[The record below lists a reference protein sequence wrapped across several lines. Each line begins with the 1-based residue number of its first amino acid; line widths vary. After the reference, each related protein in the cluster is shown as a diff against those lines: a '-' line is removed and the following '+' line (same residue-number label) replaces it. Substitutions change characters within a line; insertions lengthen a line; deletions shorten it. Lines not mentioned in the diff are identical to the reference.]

1 MLHSLSIRDLA
12 VVGKVDLSIAS
23 GMSVITGETGAG
35 KSILVDALALI
46 AGGRGDSGA
55 VRTGAERTEIAA
67 EFDLSRLPLVQQWLQ
82 DQALDDEHN
91 CLLRRVVRADGGSRG
106 FINGRA
112 ATLLQLREL
121 AGLLVEIHG
130 HVATLTLNSP
140 PVNALTRTLNDE
152 LTRALDQISEIDDIR
167 AVVLTGAGKVFCAG
181 ADLKGRAEVIKGS
194 GDLPA
199 HSRRTREC
207 FHAIRE
213 CAKPVVIAI
222 NGAALGSG
230 VAMAASADILV
241 ASTATRLGLPEVDV
255 GLLGGCRHAMR
266 LFSHS
271 RLRRMALTGMR
282 VDGPEL
288 YRLGIVE
295 ACVAPEDLM
304 ATAMEI
310 AQTIASKSPV
320 STRMGKHTLNVI
332 EDMSLRDGYRYE
344 QDMTAQ
350 IAKTDD
356 AKEAQ
361 AAFREKRAPVFTG
374 R

>member
-1 MLHSLSIRDLA
+1 MNDLTQ
-12 VVGKVDLSIAS
+12 L
-23 GMSVITGETGAG
+23 
-35 KSILVDALALI
+35 
-46 AGGRGDSGA
+46 
-55 VRTGAERTEIAA
+55 
-67 EFDLSRLPLVQQWLQ
+67 
-82 DQALDDEHN
+82 
-91 CLLRRVVRADGGSRG
+91 G
-106 FINGRA
+106 F
-112 ATLLQLREL
+112 EL
-121 AGLLVEIHG
+121 EGF
-130 HVATLTLNSP
+130 VATLTLNAP

-152 LTRALDQISEIDDIR
+152 LTLALDRISEMDEVR

-181 ADLKGRAEVIKGS
+181 ADLKGRASVIKGP

-213 CAKPVVIAI
+213 CAKPVVCAL

-230 VAMAASADILV
+230 LAMAASSDILV
-241 ASTATRLGLPEVDV
+241 ASEKATLGLPEVDV
-255 GLLGGCRHAMR
+255 GLLGGSRHAMR

-271 RLRRMALTGMR
+271 RLRRMMLTGMR
-282 VDGPEL
+282 VTGEEL

-295 ACVAPEDLM
+295 ACTKPEDLM
-304 ATAMEI
+304 PMAMEL
-310 AQTIASKSPV
+310 AATIASKSPV
-320 STRMGKHTLNVI
+320 STRMGKHTMNVI

-361 AAFREKRAPVFTG
+361 RAFAEKRAPVFTG

>member
-1 MLHSLSIRDLA
+1 MLA
-12 VVGKVDLSIAS
+12 VMDDL
-23 GMSVITGETGAG
+23 T
-35 KSILVDALALI
+35 
-46 AGGRGDSGA
+46 
-55 VRTGAERTEIAA
+55 
-67 EFDLSRLPLVQQWLQ
+67 
-82 DQALDDEHN
+82 
-91 CLLRRVVRADGGSRG
+91 
-106 FINGRA
+106 
-112 ATLLQLREL
+112 QLR
-121 AGLLVEIHG
+121 
-130 HVATLTLNSP
+130 VAIDSHIAVLTLDAP

-152 LTRALDQISEIDDIR
+152 LTLALDRISEIDDVR
-167 AVVLTGAGKVFCAG
+167 VVVLTGAGKVFCAG
-181 ADLKGRAEVIKGS
+181 ADLKGRADVIKGP

-213 CAKPVVIAI
+213 CAKPVIAAI

-230 VAMAASADILV
+230 LAMVASADVLI
-241 ASTATRLGLPEVDV
+241 ASEKAALGLPEVDV

-271 RLRRMALTGMR
+271 RLRRMMLTGMR
-282 VDGPEL
+282 VDGAEL
-288 YRLGIVE
+288 YRLGVVE
-295 ACVAPEDLM
+295 ACTQPEELM
-304 ATAMEI
+304 PAAMEL
-310 AQTIASKSPV
+310 AATIAAKSPV

-350 IAKTDD
+350 IGRTED

-361 AAFREKRAPVFTG
+361 AAFREKRAPVFKG

>member
-1 MLHSLSIRDLA
+1 MNDLTQ
-12 VVGKVDLSIAS
+12 L
-23 GMSVITGETGAG
+23 EYN
-35 KSILVDALALI
+35 LA
-46 AGGRGDSGA
+46 D
-55 VRTGAERTEIAA
+55 
-67 EFDLSRLPLVQQWLQ
+67 
-82 DQALDDEHN
+82 
-91 CLLRRVVRADGGSRG
+91 
-106 FINGRA
+106 
-112 ATLLQLREL
+112 
-121 AGLLVEIHG
+121 
-130 HVATLTLNSP
+130 HVATLTLNAP

-152 LTRALDQISEIDDIR
+152 LTLALDRISEMDEVR
-167 AVVLTGAGKVFCAG
+167 VVVLTGAGKVFCAG
-181 ADLKGRAEVIKGS
+181 ADLKGRASVIKGP

-213 CAKPVVIAI
+213 CAKPVVCAI

-230 VAMAASADILV
+230 LAMAASSDILI
-241 ASTATRLGLPEVDV
+241 ASESASLGLPEVDV

-271 RLRRMALTGMR
+271 RLRRMALTGLR
-282 VDGPEL
+282 VPAAEL

-295 ACVAPEDLM
+295 ACVPPGELM
-304 ATAMEI
+304 PAAMEI
-310 AQTIASKSPV
+310 AHSIASKSPV

-332 EDMSLRDGYRYE
+332 EDLSLRDGYRYE

-350 IAKTDD
+350 IARTDD

-361 AAFREKRAPVFTG
+361 RAFAEKRPPVFTG

>member
-1 MLHSLSIRDLA
+1 MNDL
-12 VVGKVDLSIAS
+12 
-23 GMSVITGETGAG
+23 T
-35 KSILVDALALI
+35 
-46 AGGRGDSGA
+46 
-55 VRTGAERTEIAA
+55 
-67 EFDLSRLPLVQQWLQ
+67 
-82 DQALDDEHN
+82 
-91 CLLRRVVRADGGSRG
+91 
-106 FINGRA
+106 
-112 ATLLQLREL
+112 QLNYEL
-121 AGLLVEIHG
+121 NNF
-130 HVATLTLNSP
+130 VATLTLNSP

-152 LTRALDQISEIDDIR
+152 LTLALDRISEMDDVR
-167 AVVLTGAGKVFCAG
+167 VVVLTGAGKVFCAG
-181 ADLKGRAEVIKGS
+181 ADLKGRASVIKGP

-213 CAKPVVIAI
+213 CAKPVICAI

-230 VAMAASADILV
+230 VAMAASSDILI
-241 ASTATRLGLPEVDV
+241 ASDKASLGLPEVDV

-271 RLRRMALTGMR
+271 RLRRMMLTGMR
-282 VDGPEL
+282 VPGAEL

-295 ACVAPEDLM
+295 ECTTPEDLM
-304 ATAMEI
+304 PKALEI
-310 AQTIASKSPV
+310 AATIASKSPV

-344 QDMTAQ
+344 QDMTAL
-350 IAKTDD
+350 IGKTDD

-361 AAFREKRAPVFTG
+361 RAFAEKRAPVFTG

>member
-1 MLHSLSIRDLA
+1 MNDL
-12 VVGKVDLSIAS
+12 
-23 GMSVITGETGAG
+23 T
-35 KSILVDALALI
+35 
-46 AGGRGDSGA
+46 
-55 VRTGAERTEIAA
+55 
-67 EFDLSRLPLVQQWLQ
+67 Q
-82 DQALDDEHN
+82 
-91 CLLRRVVRADGGSRG
+91 LLY
-106 FINGRA
+106 
-112 ATLLQLREL
+112 QLN
-121 AGLLVEIHG
+121 G
-130 HVATLTLNSP
+130 HVATLILNAP

-152 LTRALDQISEIDDIR
+152 LTMALDRISEMDEVR

-181 ADLKGRAEVIKGS
+181 ADLKGRASVIKGP

-213 CAKPVVIAI
+213 CAKPIVCAL

-230 VAMAASADILV
+230 LAMAASSDIIV
-241 ASTATRLGLPEVDV
+241 ASEKATLGLPEVDV
-255 GLLGGCRHAMR
+255 GLLGGCSHAMR

-282 VDGPEL
+282 VDGAEL
-288 YRLGIVE
+288 YRLGVAE
-295 ACVAPEDLM
+295 ACVAHEALM
-304 ATAMEI
+304 ETAMDI
-310 AQTIASKSPV
+310 ARTIAAKSPV

-332 EDMSLRDGYRYE
+332 ENMSLRDGYRYE

-350 IAKTDD
+350 IGKTED

-361 AAFREKRAPVFTG
+361 RAFAEKRTPQFVG

>member
-1 MLHSLSIRDLA
+1 MHDFSQLEM
-12 VVGKVDLSIAS
+12 VV
-23 GMSVITGETGAG
+23 
-35 KSILVDALALI
+35 
-46 AGGRGDSGA
+46 
-55 VRTGAERTEIAA
+55 
-67 EFDLSRLPLVQQWLQ
+67 
-82 DQALDDEHN
+82 
-91 CLLRRVVRADGGSRG
+91 AD
-106 FINGRA
+106 
-112 ATLLQLREL
+112 
-121 AGLLVEIHG
+121 
-130 HVATLTLNSP
+130 HVATLTMNAP
-140 PVNALTRTLNDE
+140 PVNALTRVLNDE
-152 LTRALDQISEIDDIR
+152 LTMALDRISELDEVR

-181 ADLKGRAEVIKGS
+181 ADLKGRAEVIKGP

-213 CAKPVVIAI
+213 CAKPVVVAI

-230 VAMAASADILV
+230 VAMVASSDILI
-241 ASTATRLGLPEVDV
+241 ASDKASLGLPEVDV

-271 RLRRMALTGMR
+271 RLRRMALTGYR
-282 VDGPEL
+282 VGAAEL

-295 ACVAPEDLM
+295 AVTAPEDLM
-304 ATAMEI
+304 PAALEL
-310 AQTIASKSPV
+310 AAAIASKSPV

-344 QDMTAQ
+344 QDMTAM
-350 IAKTDD
+350 IGKTDD

-361 AAFREKRAPVFTG
+361 LAFKEKRAPVFTG